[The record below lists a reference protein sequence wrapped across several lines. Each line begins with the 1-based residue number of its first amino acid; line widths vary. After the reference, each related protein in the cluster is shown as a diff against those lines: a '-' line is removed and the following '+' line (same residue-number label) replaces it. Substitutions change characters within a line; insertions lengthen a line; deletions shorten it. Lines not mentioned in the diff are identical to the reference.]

1 LTRSTRLFIS
11 SFVCA
16 VALIFGGNALAAYN
30 PALSVTGTSHAVGS
44 GGPVVIGVGQA
55 FEDDATAAIVIY
67 APLGYGVTL
76 GQAAGSQ
83 LGAVSATVRLPVGG
97 TFVRAPFEGTV
108 RVDNPA
114 TYLNNPCTRNPA
126 PHEAVWILEG
136 TLAGQSIR
144 IPMYVDRITAGP
156 EAAFASARI
165 RICLPSPYIP
175 PSQGGAASGGSVI
188 AAAFSVAGVFL
199 NTNTRGN
206 YAWQGVFVPYTVG
219 TGVPNQ
225 ANSAQSMSITRLP
238 VQLAVTAK
246 KVRRGKKRFAR
257 VTACLTEAGQG
268 IRGVRITIRAGRSAR
283 RTARVARFRTN
294 ARGCGRVLVRLRFR
308 VTFIRAT
315 GPGAAN
321 AFDVPVRNVTSQGC
335 TPTLAPRCTAVS
347 IAGVFRLT
355 SRNTARVRR

>member
-1 LTRSTRLFIS
+1 LSRSARFFVS

-16 VALIFGGNALAAYN
+16 LALAFGGNALAAYN
-30 PALSVTGTSHAVGS
+30 PALTITGTSHALGS
-44 GGPVVIGVGQA
+44 GGPVVIGVGQD

-67 APLGYGVTL
+67 SPLGYGVTL
-76 GQAAGSQ
+76 GQSVGTQ
-83 LGAVSATVRLPVGG
+83 LGVVAATVKLPVGG
-97 TFVRAPFEGTV
+97 TFVRAPFEGAV

-114 TYLNNPCTRNPA
+114 NYLNNPCTRNPA
-126 PHEAVWILEG
+126 PHQAVWILDG

-144 IPMYVDRITAGP
+144 IPMYVDRITSGS

-175 PSQGGAASGGSVI
+175 PSQGGAMSGASVI
-188 AAAFSVAGVFL
+188 SAAFSLTGVFS
-199 NTNTRGN
+199 NPNVRGN
-206 YAWQGVFVPYTVG
+206 YPWQGIFVPYTVG

-225 ANSAQSMSITRLP
+225 GNAAQSMSITRLP

-257 VTACLTEAGQG
+257 VTACLSEAGQG
-268 IRGVRITIRAGRSAR
+268 IRGVRLTIRAGRTAR
-283 RTARVARFRTN
+283 RTARVARVRTN
-294 ARGCGRVLVRLRFR
+294 ARGCATALVRLRFR

-315 GPGAAN
+315 GAA
-321 AFDVPVRNVTSQGC
+321 ATDVFDIPVRDVTSLGC

-347 IAGVFRLT
+347 IAGVFRIS